1 MLGIYCALTL
11 AVASA
16 DPIDRLPTGSAGPA
30 TELVGQ
36 QVNQKATP
44 EKEVFGE
51 RYLLLDNNTIVA
63 AQKVEELSDQFRIER
78 SGARM
83 GLPKSKVRYV
93 GDSLESVYRYRA
105 ERIPLHD
112 AHMRADLAQWC
123 FNQGLVEYAHAEAL
137 LVLKIDPEN
146 EGAKRVLKMCD
157 TKLHPPER
165 EPRAAATDASV
176 ARRPRDPDPS
186 RVVKK
191 FKAAYGQELFTR
203 YKDLEPLLSSSCGN
217 AACHGGIRH
226 EGPFRLY
233 RRTDG
238 APNDIRLTS
247 RNLTSMLD
255 AIDYH
260 DPLRSP
266 ILYKA
271 LERHGAST
279 LPPLGGV
286 QDPTYVALQEWVM
299 EVTKRWSTNEVELDP
314 SAMEGPEEASQQERG
329 GGFGSL
335 RPDSSK
341 YYVRKTGRPMRP
353 TMAPGDEIHQMRT
366 GPVYAD
372 DAPGESMPGIPHD
385 SPPPRIIPDEPM
397 PAEKMSADEMSAPMN
412 EGRPQTDTK
421 KQGPFRATATRLV
434 EMVRGKPRVK
444 QSIQLNGLQQGTREG
459 NPFDAATPPMNL
471 VPSFE
476 DVNQTLHQNVSE
488 Q

>member
-16 DPIDRLPTGSAGPA
+16 DPIERLPTGSAGPA
-30 TELVGQ
+30 TELIG
-36 QVNQKATP
+36 
-44 EKEVFGE
+44 KEMNELVAPAKEASGE

-63 AQKVEELSDQFRIER
+63 AQKVEELADQYRIER

-83 GLPKSKVRYV
+83 GLPKTKVRYI
-93 GDSLESVYRYRA
+93 GNSLESVYRYRA

-112 AHMRADLAQWC
+112 AHMRAELAQWC
-123 FNQGLVEYAHAEAL
+123 FNQGLIEYAHAEAL

-146 EGAKRVLKMCD
+146 EGAKRVIKMCD

-165 EPRAAATDASV
+165 EPRASATDSSV

-186 RVVKK
+186 RVIKK

-203 YKDLEPLLSSSCGN
+203 YKDLEPLLTSSCGN

-286 QDPTYVALQEWVM
+286 QDPTYMALQEWVM
-299 EVTKRWSTNEVELDP
+299 EVTKRWSTNEIELDP
-314 SAMEGPEEASQQERG
+314 SMMEGPEEASHQDKN

-335 RPDSSK
+335 RPSSSK
-341 YYVRKTGRPMRP
+341 HYVKTSRPMRP
-353 TMAPGDEIHQMRT
+353 TMVPGDEIHQLRT
-366 GPVYAD
+366 GAVYAD
-372 DAPGESMPGIPHD
+372 DAPAESMPGIPHD
-385 SPPPRIIPDEPM
+385 SPPPRILSDDPMAAEPM
-397 PAEKMSADEMSAPMN
+397 SANEMMAPVNDGKPQAENK
-412 EGRPQTDTK
+412 R
-421 KQGPFRATATRLV
+421 QGPFRATATRLV

-444 QSIQLNGLQQGTREG
+444 QNIQLNSVQQGTQSG
-459 NPFDAATPPMNL
+459 QSFDAAMPPINL

-476 DVNQTLHQNVSE
+476 DVNQTLHQNVGE